1 MNKQEILN
9 QLNQH
14 KEACSAASLADAVM
28 AFGAAIALVE
38 QLDENEKTRNES
50 SWIPQPGE
58 HICVRDH
65 NSEGWIVRKFVKM
78 NPNGIGV
85 ICEGRVF
92 SYEIPFL
99 QYKRIE
105 E

>member
-9 QLNQH
+9 QLRQYQ
-14 KEACSAASLADAVM
+14 KKCGTTETIM
-28 AFGAAIALVE
+28 AFGSAIALVE
-38 QLDENEKTRNES
+38 QLDEKQES
-50 SWIPQPGE
+50 EGRWVPQPGE